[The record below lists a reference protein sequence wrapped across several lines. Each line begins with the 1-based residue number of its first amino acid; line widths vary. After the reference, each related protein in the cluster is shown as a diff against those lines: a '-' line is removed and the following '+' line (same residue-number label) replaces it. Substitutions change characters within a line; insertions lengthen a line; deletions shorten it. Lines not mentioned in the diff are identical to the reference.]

1 MITKENKVK
10 FFLKVRKIST
20 ETFIYLSP
28 WLSLFVVVFLF
39 NFYSSFLGRKVFFSA
54 SLCIF
59 LPPNCLVSFLNFP
72 KRQKQ

>member
-10 FFLKVRKIST
+10 FFFKVRKIST

-39 NFYSSFLGRKVFFSA
+39 NFYSSFLGRKAFFLCFLMHFSPTQVS
-54 SLCIF
+54 SL
-59 LPPNCLVSFLNFP
+59 LP
-72 KRQKQ
+72 